1 MEFNREQQQAM
12 EHKDGPMLV
21 LAGPG
26 SGKTEV
32 IIRRTRKLIQD
43 YQVAP
48 SSILVVT
55 FTKAAAGQ
63 MRERFL
69 HLCGV
74 EKSQVTFGTFHGI
87 FYGILRQ
94 AYGITSAN
102 IAGEEIKYQILRQ
115 ILQNSS
121 LQTEDEND
129 LLESLAREISTVKN
143 GRIPLSHYYSA
154 SCPDEQF
161 RKIYETYEKRLHGKR
176 LLDFD
181 DLLVY
186 CYQLFQK
193 HPDILQAWQKKFRY
207 ILIDEFQDVN
217 QLQYDIVRLLA
228 LPENNLFLV
237 GDDDQSIYRFRGA
250 RPEIMLQIPKD
261 FPQLK
266 QVILKQNYRCTG
278 EIVEKSQ
285 NVIRWNDAR
294 YEKQLF
300 TGNNKGKPIEIRNFE
315 NESEE
320 TTWLLKQIQKDL
332 AEGCSHKE
340 IAILFRTNHN
350 CRMTVERLMEYNIPF
365 TMRDVLPNLYEHW
378 LAKNMVAYMHL
389 AMGSRERKDFL
400 AVMNRPNRYLSREA
414 FYEKE
419 VPFEILYQ
427 FYEGKE
433 WMCDRIE
440 KFEHDL
446 KMMKNMAPFAA
457 INYIR
462 YGIGYDEFLKEYAQ
476 YRKIKVEE
484 LYDLLREIQE
494 SAKGYKTFQE
504 WFDSMDAYKEKLK
517 EQSEK
522 VRQQEGIVVST
533 LHSAKGLEFPNVFI
547 VGMED
552 GVFPGYASIWSGDP
566 SDIEEERRLCYV
578 GITRAMKELTLTCAK
593 QRMIR
598 GETQY
603 NRVSRFVRE
612 VPRELVDLGHTIQ
625 EKKPRVDDIVSPKSA
640 YAQMK
645 MNFQAKTSLQKK
657 DFTVTKAAK
666 LDYGVG
672 DTVRHVKFGVGI
684 VKNIVEGGRDYEVT
698 VDFDKVGV
706 KKMFAGFAKL
716 KKI

>member
-69 HLCGV
+69 HLCEV

-102 IAGEEIKYQILRQ
+102 IASEEIKYQILRQ

-121 LQTEDEND
+121 MQVEDEND

-143 GRIPLSHYYSA
+143 GRIPLSHYYST
-154 SCPDEQF
+154 SCPDEEF

-261 FPQLK
+261 FPQLQ

-300 TGNNKGKPIEIRNFE
+300 TENDKGKLIEIRTFE

-332 AEGCSHKE
+332 AEGCPHKE

-389 AMGSRERKDFL
+389 AMGGRERKDFL
-400 AVMNRPNRYLSREA
+400 AIMNRPNRYLSREA

-533 LHSAKGLEFPNVFI
+533 LHSAKGLEFERVYILDVNEGCMPYQKAI
-547 VGMED
+547 L
-552 GVFPGYASIWSGDP
+552 DP
-566 SDIEEERRLCYV
+566 EIEEERRMFYV
-578 GITRAMKELTLTCAK
+578 GMTRAKKELHLYAVEERFGK
-593 QRMIR
+593 KM
-598 GETQY
+598 EP
-603 NRVSRFVRE
+603 SRFLV
-612 VPRELVDLGHTIQ
+612 EL
-625 EKKPRVDDIVSPKSA
+625 EEAPKRGSGG
-640 YAQMK
+640 
-645 MNFQAKTSLQKK
+645 QKNGK
-657 DFTVTKAAK
+657 
-666 LDYGVG
+666 
-672 DTVRHVKFGVGI
+672 
-684 VKNIVEGGRDYEVT
+684 
-698 VDFDKVGV
+698 
-706 KKMFAGFAKL
+706 
-716 KKI
+716 

>member
-1 MEFNREQQQAM
+1 MFWHGFAKIPRHTRQNAIIEGDLECILPCNCEGTEQLQADKSSRIIPIWRERMEFNREQQQAM
-12 EHKDGPMLV
+12 KHKDGPMLV

-102 IAGEEIKYQILRQ
+102 IASEEIKYQILRQ

-121 LQTEDEND
+121 MQVEDEND

-154 SCPDEQF
+154 SCPDEEF
-161 RKIYETYEKRLHGKR
+161 RKIYEIYEKRLHGKR

-193 HPDILQAWQKKFRY
+193 HPDILQVWQKKFRY

-261 FPQLK
+261 FPQLQ

-300 TGNNKGKPIEIRNFE
+300 TENDKGKLIEIRTFE

-332 AEGCSHKE
+332 AEGCPHKE

-389 AMGSRERKDFL
+389 AMGSRERKNFL
-400 AVMNRPNRYLSREA
+400 AIMNRPNRYLSREA

-533 LHSAKGLEFPNVFI
+533 LHSAKGLEFERVYILDVNEGCMPYQKAI
-547 VGMED
+547 L
-552 GVFPGYASIWSGDP
+552 DP
-566 SDIEEERRLCYV
+566 EIEEERRMFYV
-578 GITRAMKELTLTCAK
+578 GMTRAKKELHLYAVEERFGK
-593 QRMIR
+593 KM
-598 GETQY
+598 EP
-603 NRVSRFVRE
+603 SRFLV
-612 VPRELVDLGHTIQ
+612 EL
-625 EKKPRVDDIVSPKSA
+625 EEAPKRGSGG
-640 YAQMK
+640 
-645 MNFQAKTSLQKK
+645 QK
-657 DFTVTKAAK
+657 
-666 LDYGVG
+666 YG
-672 DTVRHVKFGVGI
+672 K
-684 VKNIVEGGRDYEVT
+684 
-698 VDFDKVGV
+698 
-706 KKMFAGFAKL
+706 
-716 KKI
+716 

>member
-32 IIRRTRKLIQD
+32 IIRRTRKLIQN

-63 MRERFL
+63 MRERFYT
-69 HLCGV
+69 CA
-74 EKSQVTFGTFHGI
+74 EWKKSGDFWYI
-87 FYGILRQ
+87 PWNLYGILRQ

-121 LQTEDEND
+121 LQMEDEND

-300 TGNNKGKPIEIRNFE
+300 TENDKGKPLEIRTFE

-332 AEGCSHKE
+332 AEGCPHKE

-378 LAKNMVAYMHL
+378 LAKNMVAYMRL
-389 AMGSRERKDFL
+389 AMGGRERKDFL

-522 VRQQEGIVVST
+522 VRRQEGIVVST
-533 LHSAKGLEFPNVFI
+533 LHSAKGLEFERVYILDVNEGCMPYQKAVL
-547 VGMED
+547 
-552 GVFPGYASIWSGDP
+552 DP
-566 SDIEEERRLCYV
+566 EIEEERRMFYV
-578 GITRAMKELTLTCAK
+578 GMTRARKNCICI
-593 QRMIR
+593 QWRR
-598 GETQY
+598 GSERRW
-603 NRVSRFVRE
+603 NL
-612 VPRELVDLGHTIQ
+612 LVFWWNWKKHRSVATEA
-625 EKKPRVDDIVSPKSA
+625 EKWKIM
-640 YAQMK
+640 QMK
-645 MNFQAKTSLQKK
+645 HIFFGSPRISRQKS
-657 DFTVTKAAK
+657 
-666 LDYGVG
+666 G
-672 DTVRHVKFGVGI
+672 
-684 VKNIVEGGRDYEVT
+684 
-698 VDFDKVGV
+698 
-706 KKMFAGFAKL
+706 
-716 KKI
+716 

>member
-94 AYGITSAN
+94 AYGITSVN
-102 IAGEEIKYQILRQ
+102 IASEEIKYQILRQ

-121 LQTEDEND
+121 MQVEDEND

-154 SCPDEQF
+154 SCPDEEF

-261 FPQLK
+261 FPQLQ

-300 TGNNKGKPIEIRNFE
+300 TKNDKGKLIEIRTFE

-332 AEGCSHKE
+332 AEGCPHKE

-389 AMGSRERKDFL
+389 AMGGRERKDFL
-400 AVMNRPNRYLSREA
+400 AIMNRPNRYLSREA

-533 LHSAKGLEFPNVFI
+533 LHSAKGLEFERVYILDVNEGCMPYQKAI
-547 VGMED
+547 LDSE
-552 GVFPGYASIWSGDP
+552 
-566 SDIEEERRLCYV
+566 IEEERRMFYV
-578 GITRAMKELTLTCAK
+578 GMTRAKKELHLYAVEERFGK
-593 QRMIR
+593 KM
-598 GETQY
+598 EP
-603 NRVSRFVRE
+603 SRFLV
-612 VPRELVDLGHTIQ
+612 EL
-625 EKKPRVDDIVSPKSA
+625 EEAPKRGSGG
-640 YAQMK
+640 
-645 MNFQAKTSLQKK
+645 QKNGK
-657 DFTVTKAAK
+657 
-666 LDYGVG
+666 
-672 DTVRHVKFGVGI
+672 
-684 VKNIVEGGRDYEVT
+684 
-698 VDFDKVGV
+698 
-706 KKMFAGFAKL
+706 
-716 KKI
+716 

>member
-1 MEFNREQQQAM
+1 MFWHGFAKIPRHTRQNAITEGDLECILPCNCEGTEQLQADKSSRIIPIWRERMEFNREQQQAM
-12 EHKDGPMLV
+12 KHKDGPMLV

-74 EKSQVTFGTFHGI
+74 EKSQVTFGTLHGI

-102 IAGEEIKYQILRQ
+102 IASEEIKYQILRQ

-121 LQTEDEND
+121 MQVEDEND

-154 SCPDEQF
+154 SCPDEEF
-161 RKIYETYEKRLHGKR
+161 RKIYEIYEKRLHGKR

-193 HPDILQAWQKKFRY
+193 HPDILQVWQKKFRY

-261 FPQLK
+261 FPQLQ

-285 NVIRWNDAR
+285 NVIRWNDTR

-300 TGNNKGKPIEIRNFE
+300 TENDKGKPIEIRTFE

-332 AEGCSHKE
+332 AEGCPHKE

-389 AMGSRERKDFL
+389 AMGGRERKDFL
-400 AVMNRPNRYLSREA
+400 AIMNRPNRYLSREA

-433 WMCDRIE
+433 WMCDRLE

-533 LHSAKGLEFPNVFI
+533 LHSAKGLEFERVYILDVNEGCMPYQKAI
-547 VGMED
+547 L
-552 GVFPGYASIWSGDP
+552 DP
-566 SDIEEERRLCYV
+566 EIEEERRMFYV
-578 GITRAMKELTLTCAK
+578 GMTRAKKELHLYAVEERFGK
-593 QRMIR
+593 KM
-598 GETQY
+598 EP
-603 NRVSRFVRE
+603 SRFLV
-612 VPRELVDLGHTIQ
+612 EL
-625 EKKPRVDDIVSPKSA
+625 EEAPKRGSGG
-640 YAQMK
+640 
-645 MNFQAKTSLQKK
+645 QKNGK
-657 DFTVTKAAK
+657 
-666 LDYGVG
+666 
-672 DTVRHVKFGVGI
+672 
-684 VKNIVEGGRDYEVT
+684 
-698 VDFDKVGV
+698 
-706 KKMFAGFAKL
+706 
-716 KKI
+716 

>member
-74 EKSQVTFGTFHGI
+74 EKSQVTFGTLHGI

-102 IAGEEIKYQILRQ
+102 IASEEIKYQILRQ

-121 LQTEDEND
+121 MQVEDEND

-154 SCPDEQF
+154 SCPDEEF
-161 RKIYETYEKRLHGKR
+161 RKIYEIYEKRLHGKR

-193 HPDILQAWQKKFRY
+193 HPDILQVWQKKFRY

-261 FPQLK
+261 FPQLQ

-285 NVIRWNDAR
+285 NVIRWNDTR

-300 TGNNKGKPIEIRNFE
+300 TENDKGKPIEIRTFE

-332 AEGCSHKE
+332 AEGCPHKE

-389 AMGSRERKDFL
+389 AMGGRERKDFL
-400 AVMNRPNRYLSREA
+400 AIMNRPNRYLSREA

-433 WMCDRIE
+433 WMCDRLE

-533 LHSAKGLEFPNVFI
+533 LHSAKGLEFERVYILDVNEGCMPYQKAI
-547 VGMED
+547 L
-552 GVFPGYASIWSGDP
+552 DP
-566 SDIEEERRLCYV
+566 EIEEERRMFYV
-578 GITRAMKELTLTCAK
+578 GMTRAKKELHLYAVEERFGK
-593 QRMIR
+593 KM
-598 GETQY
+598 EP
-603 NRVSRFVRE
+603 SRFLV
-612 VPRELVDLGHTIQ
+612 EL
-625 EKKPRVDDIVSPKSA
+625 EEAPKRGSGG
-640 YAQMK
+640 
-645 MNFQAKTSLQKK
+645 QKNGK
-657 DFTVTKAAK
+657 
-666 LDYGVG
+666 
-672 DTVRHVKFGVGI
+672 
-684 VKNIVEGGRDYEVT
+684 
-698 VDFDKVGV
+698 
-706 KKMFAGFAKL
+706 
-716 KKI
+716 

>member
-69 HLCGV
+69 HLCGA

-102 IAGEEIKYQILRQ
+102 IASEEIKYQILRQ

-121 LQTEDEND
+121 MQVEDEND

-154 SCPDEQF
+154 SCPDEEF

-261 FPQLK
+261 FPQLQ

-300 TGNNKGKPIEIRNFE
+300 TENDKGKLIEIRTFE

-332 AEGCSHKE
+332 AEGCPHKE

-389 AMGSRERKDFL
+389 AMGGRERRDFL
-400 AVMNRPNRYLSREA
+400 AIMNRPNRYLSREA

-533 LHSAKGLEFPNVFI
+533 LHSAKGLEFERVYILDVNEGCMPYQKAI
-547 VGMED
+547 L
-552 GVFPGYASIWSGDP
+552 DP
-566 SDIEEERRLCYV
+566 EIEEERRMFYV
-578 GITRAMKELTLTCAK
+578 GMTRAKKELHLYAVEERFGK
-593 QRMIR
+593 KM
-598 GETQY
+598 EP
-603 NRVSRFVRE
+603 SRFLV
-612 VPRELVDLGHTIQ
+612 EL
-625 EKKPRVDDIVSPKSA
+625 EEAPKRGSGG
-640 YAQMK
+640 
-645 MNFQAKTSLQKK
+645 QKNGK
-657 DFTVTKAAK
+657 
-666 LDYGVG
+666 
-672 DTVRHVKFGVGI
+672 
-684 VKNIVEGGRDYEVT
+684 
-698 VDFDKVGV
+698 
-706 KKMFAGFAKL
+706 
-716 KKI
+716 

>member
-12 EHKDGPMLV
+12 KHKDGPMLV

-74 EKSQVTFGTFHGI
+74 EKSQATFGTFHGI

-102 IAGEEIKYQILRQ
+102 IASEEIKYQILRQ

-121 LQTEDEND
+121 MQVEDEND

-154 SCPDEQF
+154 SCPDEEF
-161 RKIYETYEKRLHGKR
+161 RKIYEIYEKRLHGKR

-261 FPQLK
+261 FPQLQ

-300 TGNNKGKPIEIRNFE
+300 TENDKGKLIEIRTFE

-320 TTWLLKQIQKDL
+320 TIWLLKQIQKDL
-332 AEGCSHKE
+332 AEGCPHKE

-389 AMGSRERKDFL
+389 AMGGRERKDFL
-400 AVMNRPNRYLSREA
+400 AIMNRPNRYLSREA

-433 WMCDRIE
+433 WMCDRLE
-440 KFEHDL
+440 KFEYDL

-504 WFDSMDAYKEKLK
+504 WFDSMDAYKQKLK

-533 LHSAKGLEFPNVFI
+533 LHSAKGLEFERVYILDVNEGCMPYQKAI
-547 VGMED
+547 L
-552 GVFPGYASIWSGDP
+552 DP
-566 SDIEEERRLCYV
+566 EIEEERRMFYV
-578 GITRAMKELTLTCAK
+578 GMTRAKKELHLYAVEERFGK
-593 QRMIR
+593 KM
-598 GETQY
+598 EP
-603 NRVSRFVRE
+603 SRFLV
-612 VPRELVDLGHTIQ
+612 EL
-625 EKKPRVDDIVSPKSA
+625 EEAPKCGSRG
-640 YAQMK
+640 
-645 MNFQAKTSLQKK
+645 QKNGK
-657 DFTVTKAAK
+657 
-666 LDYGVG
+666 
-672 DTVRHVKFGVGI
+672 
-684 VKNIVEGGRDYEVT
+684 
-698 VDFDKVGV
+698 
-706 KKMFAGFAKL
+706 
-716 KKI
+716 